1 MLMLLLFGDA
11 LGMSI
16 VGPSAFYSTVP
27 HLNPRLEMWLVS
39 IGSNIVAKSP
49 PLPDTIWPPLMSKEE
64 KKVTKNKG
72 FMQWI
77 SGKISSSSSSIISS
91 TKAESATHFSIDHHH
106 HHPGVDASNRDSSFS
121 HNGGKSSQQSKGIH
135 QPKYVEYV
143 ESVPVDISATL
154 TNGAAPPHP
163 TYEDKYQLTAQEGG
177 MLLDDRSRETV
188 KDEQL
193 DKQAAIEVDAVI
205 SILPLQDVVDG
216 NDSDSEEEEVVAV
229 AEEVDFDAPEPSVGV
244 VATLES
250 EEEEEEEEEAAH
262 GDQSSS
268 SSALTLFDGSVA
280 AESVVLDTTDLLIAV
295 AAEITDPSSVF
306 DGRDSIAHPFE
317 HQSSNL
323 TKDTPSSDSATRI
336 SPFTSYQR
344 IMSTASKRMTRSNV
358 RSGLLGSLALSRKQQ
373 HLKMSSLFLSYDM
386 ESLDDIENRELYY
399 NEMAWLLAGEGR
411 WNVDKDLRDKAAAR
425 EQMRMGGGGGKL
437 SSRHASNF
445 AEWSSAAQLSMT
457 TPRITTDASSDAN
470 SLFTLQMQSNTQ
482 WRLEDS
488 PGVIRCMATN
498 ALESLLIT
506 CSRTGVRLWSLSTNP
521 LTHVSSYSRH
531 SVPPFNAGF
540 LHNGIHAATCDGNI
554 HVWDIESRHTI
565 AFLNATSNTVHTHH
579 HHLDRSIG
587 FSSMTIVPAQFGIV
601 PCFGSFGD
609 NQLLTTLN
617 NILAYHDM
625 RSNYSKS
632 VSTVAEWIIPQIPAQ
647 GGFISS
653 IASEQQPLQLTCAA
667 SEENYLY
674 AGSSAGGVWVVDRR
688 MGKLLSSWQA
698 HDGPVLKVS

>member
-1 MLMLLLFGDA
+1 MLMLLLFVDA
-11 LGMSI
+11 LGMAT

-49 PLPDTIWPPLMSKEE
+49 PLPNTIWPPLMSKEE

-91 TKAESATHFSIDHHH
+91 TKTESATQYSIDH
-106 HHPGVDASNRDSSFS
+106 PGVVGGDASFRDSFS

-135 QPKYVEYV
+135 QLI
-143 ESVPVDISATL
+143 PVDVSSAL
-154 TNGAAPPHP
+154 TSDAASPHP
-163 TYEDKYQLTAQEGG
+163 TYEDKYQLTAQEDGTQR
-177 MLLDDRSRETV
+177 DDRSIETLR
-188 KDEQL
+188 DEQL
-193 DKQAAIEVDAVI
+193 DKRVIEVDAVI
-205 SILPLQDVVDG
+205 CILPQQDVVDG
-216 NDSDSEEEEVVAV
+216 SNSDSEEEQEVVAV
-229 AEEVDFDAPEPSVGV
+229 AEEVDFDAPESSMGV
-244 VATLES
+244 VVTVES
-250 EEEEEEEEEAAH
+250 EEEEEQAL
-262 GDQSSS
+262 DQSSS

-280 AESVVLDTTDLLIAV
+280 AESVVHDANDLLIAV

-317 HQSSNL
+317 HQSSNS
-323 TKDTPSSDSATRI
+323 TKDIPSSDSATRVC
-336 SPFTSYQR
+336 PFTRYQR
-344 IMSTASKRMTRSNV
+344 IMSSASKRLTRNNV

-373 HLKMSSLFLSYDM
+373 HQKMSSLFLSYDM

-425 EQMRMGGGGGKL
+425 EQARMGGGKL
-437 SSRHASNF
+437 SLRHASNF

-488 PGVIRCMATN
+488 PGVIRCMAAN

-565 AFLNATSNTVHTHH
+565 AFLNATSNIVHTHH

-617 NILAYHDM
+617 NILAYHDL

-698 HDGPVLKVS
+698 HDGSVLKVRCTTRR

>member
-1 MLMLLLFGDA
+1 ML
-11 LGMSI
+11 SVCY

-39 IGSNIVAKSP
+39 IGSNIAAKSP
-49 PLPDTIWPPLMSKEE
+49 PLPNTIWPPLMSKEE

-91 TKAESATHFSIDHHH
+91 TKAESATHFSIDHLS
-106 HHPGVDASNRDSSFS
+106 GVDVSNRGSSFS

-135 QPKYVEYV
+135 QPKHV
-143 ESVPVDISATL
+143 ESIPVDVSATL
-154 TNGAAPPHP
+154 TSGAAPPHP
-163 TYEDKYQLTAQEGG
+163 NYEDKYQLTAQEDGT
-177 MLLDDRSRETV
+177 LRDDRSIETV
-188 KDEQL
+188 RNEQL
-193 DKQAAIEVDAVI
+193 DKLAAIEVDAVI
-205 SILPLQDVVDG
+205 CILPKQDVVDG
-216 NDSDSEEEEVVAV
+216 NNSDSEEDEVVAV
-229 AEEVDFDAPEPSVGV
+229 AEQVDFDAAEPSVGV

-250 EEEEEEEEEAAH
+250 EEEEEAL
-262 GDQSSS
+262 DQSSS

-280 AESVVLDTTDLLIAV
+280 AESVVLDATDLLIAV
-295 AAEITDPSSVF
+295 TAEITDPSSVF

-323 TKDTPSSDSATRI
+323 TKDTSSSYSATRI

-344 IMSTASKRMTRSNV
+344 IMSTASKRLTRNNV

-411 WNVDKDLRDKAAAR
+411 WNVDKDLRDKAALR
-425 EQMRMGGGGGKL
+425 EQARMGGGKL
-437 SSRHASNF
+437 SLRHASNF
-445 AEWSSAAQLSMT
+445 ADWSSAAQLSMT

-488 PGVIRCMATN
+488 PGVIRCMAVN

-531 SVPPFNAGF
+531 SAPPFNAGF

-653 IASEQQPLQLTCAA
+653 IACEQQPLQLTCAA

-698 HDGPVLKVS
+698 HDGPVLKVSCKTRR